1 MSREYGALMVDV
13 YSSGIMP
20 DPHDAV
26 AVLAFVFC
34 PPGVFAP
41 ACDISEMEA
50 VAELMAPAKAEAVR
64 RWHEAHLARLRN

>member
-1 MSREYGALMVDV
+1 MVHV
-13 YSSGIMP
+13 YSSGITP

-41 ACDISEMEA
+41 ASDIGEMQA

-64 RWHEAHLARLRN
+64 RWHVAYLASLRN

>member
-1 MSREYGALMVDV
+1 MVHV
-13 YSSGIMP
+13 YSSGVVP
-20 DPHDAV
+20 DPYDPV
-26 AVLAFVFC
+26 NVLAFLLC

-41 ACDISEMEA
+41 VADLGEMQA

>member
-1 MSREYGALMVDV
+1 MEPVFTSAIE
-13 YSSGIMP
+13 P
-20 DPHDAV
+20 DPHDPV

-41 ACDISEMEA
+41 AADEGERQA

-64 RWHEAHLARLRN
+64 RWYEAVLASRLN